1 MGRSEFDKLE
11 SALRILLL
19 HLLKWDH
26 QPAMRSRSWVLSI
39 KEQRI
44 QARKVLAGNPGLKPR
59 LDEAIAGAYE
69 EACIG
74 AAKETG
80 LDEDAFPPTCPYG
93 FEEITRRVVAL

>member
-1 MGRSEFDKLE
+1 LGRSEFDKLE
-11 SALRILLL
+11 SGLRILLL

-26 QPAMRSRSWVLSI
+26 QPALRSRSLVLSI
-39 KEQRI
+39 KEQR
-44 QARKVLAGNPGLKPR
+44 ARVRNVLSDNPSLKPR
-59 LDEAIAGAYE
+59 FDEAIARAYKG
-69 EACIG
+69 ACIG